1 MFFAMDL
8 NPDQKKSVYIII
20 RDHAT
25 RKQRCNTVRGVPF
38 DDVLRRIEKEFG
50 TKSRT
55 RKRRAKA

>member
-20 RDHAT
+20 RDNAT
-25 RKQRCNTVRGVPF
+25 RKQRCNTVRGVAF
-38 DDVLRRIEKEFG
+38 DDVLRRIEREFV

-55 RKRRAKA
+55 RKRRVKA